1 MHEPNILSD
10 HCLIDF
16 SFSFNGKNK
25 HSETHASTTHQ
36 AYTYAWNSENKT
48 SYTEMLNSEIFIEK
62 LNVWVDSVDNCCS
75 ANDIDVCITHFGDIF
90 DDVLSPLFKRQH
102 RSQGQEYFPSR
113 IDKRWFNAE
122 CAEKRINFYRHL
134 NIFRNNK
141 TEENKRNFIDART
154 QFKTCIRKSKF
165 EYDHNETK
173 KLLDARF
180 NNAKLYWKMLKNVAG
195 LNKSNIPLDMFK
207 QYFESINNPDSTF
220 FTPDEDVLH
229 FIERYENNEFKIMFE
244 ELNLPISMNELKKLL
259 KKFIQVKAQDLIC
272 I

>member
-1 MHEPNILSD
+1 MEGKYTFIGRTGSSVVDYVLASPNLFQYIDTLRVHEPNILSD

-16 SFSFNGKNK
+16 SFSFNGTNT

-48 SYTEMLNSEIFIEK
+48 SYTEMFNSEIFIEK

-102 RSQGQEYFPSR
+102 RSQGQEYFPSK

-122 CAEKRINFYRHL
+122 CAEKRTNFYRHL

-154 QFKTCIRKSKF
+154 QFKTCIENQNLNTITMKLKS
-165 EYDHNETK
+165 Y
-173 KLLDARF
+173 
-180 NNAKLYWKMLKNVAG
+180 
-195 LNKSNIPLDMFK
+195 
-207 QYFESINNPDSTF
+207 
-220 FTPDEDVLH
+220 
-229 FIERYENNEFKIMFE
+229 
-244 ELNLPISMNELKKLL
+244 
-259 KKFIQVKAQDLIC
+259 
-272 I
+272 